1 MKYTLFGF
9 SQKKLIEF
17 ELSLND
23 AAFLRWFID
32 FKDARKNGKPVMVSQ
47 IIEERLFYWVNYTSV
62 REEYPIL
69 KISSNDSIYRRFKE
83 LAKKGILDHRTVKAG
98 GTFSYYALGDK
109 YYELISE
116 DDNEKEDISK
126 DEKLCIES
134 FDKNICKL
142 KTTDKSE
149 FLKICK
155 NNNIDF
161 ILRLIEL
168 CGKKGK
174 TFKYFVKSLNEK
186 LEKGVNSK
194 ELLEKAI
201 EEFKKEKI
209 KESEGFDI
217 NKKVEEELFALRKNG
232 EKISTEDGEELKDV
246 KEQLKTSLTDIEF
259 NTWIAPA
266 TIIKNDLKVIVCAPN
281 EFSKGIVEKKY
292 ELNIIR
298 ALQDLSIKYDFIRY
312 DVAE

>member
-9 SQKKLIEF
+9 SQKKF
-17 ELSLND
+17 MELGLTLND
-23 AAFLRWFID
+23 AAFLRWFVD

-47 IIEERLFYWVNYTSV
+47 IIDERLFYWVNYTSV

-69 KISSNDSIYRRFKE
+69 KISSNDTIYRRFKE

-109 YYELISE
+109 YYELIS
-116 DDNEKEDISK
+116 DDNQEDETLSE

-134 FDKNICKL
+134 FNKSICKL
-142 KTTDKSE
+142 KDTDKSE
-149 FLKICK
+149 FLEICK

-168 CGKKGK
+168 CGEKGK
-174 TFKYFVKSLNEK
+174 TFKYFNKSLKDK

-194 ELLEKAI
+194 ELLEKSI
-201 EEFKKEKI
+201 QDFKRENSKEK
-209 KESEGFDI
+209 
-217 NKKVEEELFALRKNG
+217 
-232 EKISTEDGEELKDV
+232 EDKSIEELKQEQIVAEDIKEELTEV
-246 KEQLKTSLTDIEF
+246 KKQLKTSLTDIEF

-266 TIIKNDLKVIVCAPN
+266 TIIKKDLSVIVCAPN
-281 EFSKGIVEKKY
+281 DFSKGIIKKRY
-292 ELNIIR
+292 ESYVISVLQMLNINYSKIEYK
-298 ALQDLSIKYDFIRY
+298 AI
-312 DVAE
+312 V